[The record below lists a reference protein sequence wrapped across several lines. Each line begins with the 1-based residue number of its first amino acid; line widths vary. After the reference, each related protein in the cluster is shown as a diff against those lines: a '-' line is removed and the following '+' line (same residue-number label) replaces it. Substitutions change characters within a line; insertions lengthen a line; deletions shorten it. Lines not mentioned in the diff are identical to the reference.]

1 MLLKSGEATKTKIVV
16 KGKGDLL
23 PMPIL
28 PLTPPVTVQ
37 LKSETG
43 VCWEA
48 RYSTAQKNL
57 AEQFRAKA
65 D

>member
-1 MLLKSGEATKTKIVV
+1 MKAGAATKTKILV
-16 KGKGDLL
+16 KGKGTDL

-28 PLTPPVTVQ
+28 PLATPVTVQ
-37 LKSETG
+37 LKSASG
-43 VCWEA
+43 VCWEG
-48 RYSTAQKNL
+48 RYSTALKNF

>member
-1 MLLKSGEATKTKIVV
+1 MTPDGLQQVLLKSGDATKILV

-23 PMPIL
+23 PMPTL
-28 PLTPPVTVQ
+28 PLTPTVTVQ

-48 RYSTAQKNL
+48 RYSTPQKNL
-57 AEQFRAKA
+57 V
-65 D
+65 